1 MLKNPV
7 FAAIGIVLAV
17 ATVVLYALAIAGYQ
31 TGVPGIFC
39 MLGGGLFLLLGLN
52 SRSEQTLK

>member
-7 FAAIGIVLAV
+7 FAALGVIFAI

-39 MLGGGLFLLLGLN
+39 MLLGGLFLLLGLN
-52 SRSEQTLK
+52 SRSERNLF